1 MRPFSPGGMQ
11 TLSTHSLT
19 RHARI
24 LCLVTGAGG
33 LIALQAVLTLPSLRK
48 VAVYKPPLSLHSSV
62 PTSWVKRYEREL
74 VQGKHASAMITAIKG
89 LQVSRAF
96 TIMPRWLLLLIIT
109 VLQRREKQT
118 LKPNDVSLEA
128 LAPTRRFDIQLVKEM
143 DATLENFAEMR
154 AEVLLLGGEKSPA
167 FLRDAL
173 SALSQTLPHVKRAQY
188 PGLDHSGPNVTAP
201 ERVSEDLRAFL

>member
-1 MRPFSPGGMQ
+1 
-11 TLSTHSLT
+11 
-19 RHARI
+19 
-24 LCLVTGAGG
+24 
-33 LIALQAVLTLPSLRK
+33 
-48 VAVYKPPLSLHSSV
+48 
-62 PTSWVKRYEREL
+62 
-74 VQGKHASAMITAIKG
+74 MITAIKG

-173 SALSQTLPHVKRAQY
+173 SALSQTLPHVKRAV
-188 PGLDHSGPNVTAP
+188 PRS
-201 ERVSEDLRAFL
+201 RS